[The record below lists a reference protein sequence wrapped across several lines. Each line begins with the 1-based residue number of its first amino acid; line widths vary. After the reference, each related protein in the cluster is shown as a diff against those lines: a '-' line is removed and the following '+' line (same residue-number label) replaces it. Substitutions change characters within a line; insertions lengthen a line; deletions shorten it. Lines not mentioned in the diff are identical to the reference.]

1 MRAILALICLVLA
14 SPVLARDTLTLCFE
28 RKDVEPWRTIAG
40 TGLNFDLLGQ
50 VSHRLDIEF
59 KYESLPWKRCL
70 AKLESNEVDG
80 AFSVS
85 FSRGRMAVGAFP
97 GGTVPDAGKRL
108 HTATYS
114 LIRRKG
120 SKISWDGKQFSNID
134 GAVGFQLGYS
144 VGEFL
149 RDQKIKVDEL
159 NVRAGELVRQ
169 VAAGR
174 LVAAA
179 VFDTDVA
186 AVMSG
191 PLAPQLEVLPTKL
204 LEKPYFLILSRKLAT
219 TQPALAQRLWNAIEE
234 ARTSPAYQKLEHSNG
249 ETAAK

>member
-1 MRAILALICLVLA
+1 MRLLLAMFCVVLA

-28 RKDVEPWRTIAG
+28 RKDVPPWRTIDGA
-40 TGLNFDLLGQ
+40 GLNFELLNQ
-50 VSHRLDIEF
+50 VASRLDVDF

-70 AKLESNEVDG
+70 AKLETNEVDG

-85 FSRGRMAVGAFP
+85 FSRSRLSIGAFP
-97 GGTVPDAGKRL
+97 GGTTPDAGKRL

-120 SKISWDGKQFSNID
+120 SKINWDGKHFSNID
-134 GAVGFQLGYS
+134 GLVGFQLGYS

-149 RDQKIKVDEL
+149 HDQKIRAEEL

-169 VAAGR
+169 VANGR
-174 LVAAA
+174 LAAAA

-191 PLAPQLEVLPTKL
+191 PLAPQLEVLPVRL
-204 LEKPYFLILSRKLAT
+204 IEKPYFLMMSRKFAT
-219 TQPALAQRLWNAIEE
+219 AQPMLTQRLWKTIEE
-234 ARTSPAYQKLEHSNG
+234 VRISPAYQKLEHDNV
-249 ETAAK
+249 ETSGK